1 MADYYEDDF
10 DFEDEEKP
18 KNKKQNDLFEAFD
31 EKSKNR
37 KSNLKDYPYNNKSI
51 GKF

>member
-10 DFEDEEKP
+10 DFEEEEKP
-18 KNKKQNDLFEAFD
+18 KNKKQKDLFEAFD

-37 KSNLKDYPYNNKSI
+37 KSNLNEYPYNNKSI